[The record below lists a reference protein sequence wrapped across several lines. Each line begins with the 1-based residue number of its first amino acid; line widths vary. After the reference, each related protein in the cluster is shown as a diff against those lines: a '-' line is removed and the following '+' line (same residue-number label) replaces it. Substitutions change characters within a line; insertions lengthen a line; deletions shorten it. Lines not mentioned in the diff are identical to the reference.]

1 MRAFHVFVGK
11 FFEIVGTTGVNHGSL
26 PAVKS
31 EATGFDVIDRRATG
45 SARYVCRDQSFEDAF
60 EICVRRTLVQ
70 PVH

>member
-1 MRAFHVFVGK
+1 MRAFHVFVGR
-11 FFEIVGTTGVNHGSL
+11 FFEIVGTTGVNHGSV

-45 SARYVCRDQSFEDAF
+45 NARYVCRDQSFEDAF